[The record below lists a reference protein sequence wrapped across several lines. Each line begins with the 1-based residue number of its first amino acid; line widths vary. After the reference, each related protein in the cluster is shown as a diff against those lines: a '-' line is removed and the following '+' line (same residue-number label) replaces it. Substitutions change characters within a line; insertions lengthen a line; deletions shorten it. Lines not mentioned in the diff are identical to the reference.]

1 MSVRPAARARS
12 FASAS
17 AKSHASS
24 SSFIVVVAQT
34 SVCGSVRTSQT
45 EVYAT
50 FSFAGALMLSCP
62 PNLSLLHFMF
72 IRQSRLTTRMRIKG
86 SCLRRSFTAV
96 LALVLAGCFVVE
108 ASFAQ
113 RLKRSAPR
121 RDPRAV
127 ATANSRPRLVLL
139 IVVDQFRY
147 DYLERFGDLFGAR
160 GIGRL
165 MREGAYWSD
174 ANFDHVPTFTA
185 PGHAV
190 FMTGSW
196 PQQNGIVANEWY
208 ERETGTKV
216 KSISDDSVRV
226 LDGKPDE
233 RGKSPRRL
241 LCSTVGDELR
251 LADSDRSKVIG
262 ISAKDRSA
270 MLPAGR
276 RANAAYWFSTDNG
289 RMISSSYYFNQLPD
303 WVARFNNRHMADGW
317 FGARWD
323 RLLPEAEYLRRA
335 GKDDVPWENLDK
347 SSSDTNYFP
356 HVITGGAQSPSKL
369 FYKALDYTPL
379 SNDLLVAFAEDTITN
394 EKLGAGD
401 DPDILSV
408 SFSANDYVG
417 HRFGPYSQEAMDMT
431 VRVDRQIGQL
441 LDFVDTH
448 VGLSN
453 TLVIFSADHGA
464 SPVPEYAALMNL
476 PGRRYLK
483 PDLVKFI
490 EDGLKAK
497 YARKGHPA
505 MDYIQTFNNVDRV
518 EEGVLNSNVYLNRAA
533 LQRDGVD
540 LDECERAVG
549 EIALRMPGVARYFT
563 RTQLENQAISPAD
576 PVARRVL
583 HGFYPQR
590 SGDVIIV
597 FEPYSILFD
606 LPDDLTDPRS
616 TATHG
621 SPYSYDTHVPL
632 IIMGGPF
639 KAGNYAEAATPADIA
654 PTLAHVLRVQAPSC
668 SLGRVLTEALTN
680 EGRH

>member
-1 MSVRPAARARS
+1 MPARFVSPSFYVGSPVFLKMRAVAKNFLIRRALAVT
-12 FASAS
+12 FAFLFLSG
-17 AKSHASS
+17 
-24 SSFIVVVAQT
+24 
-34 SVCGSVRTSQT
+34 VCYQ
-45 EVYAT
+45 
-50 FSFAGALMLSCP
+50 
-62 PNLSLLHFMF
+62 
-72 IRQSRLTTRMRIKG
+72 
-86 SCLRRSFTAV
+86 
-96 LALVLAGCFVVE
+96 

-113 RLKRSAPR
+113 RSSRTPA
-121 RDPRAV
+121 
-127 ATANSRPRLVLL
+127 ATSNANSRSRLVLL

-147 DYLERFGDLFGAR
+147 DYLERFGDLFGTH
-160 GIGRL
+160 GLGRL
-165 MREGAYWSD
+165 MREGAFWTD

-216 KSISDDSVRV
+216 KSITDDSVRI
-226 LDGKPDE
+226 LGGKPNE

-251 LADSDRSKVIG
+251 LADNDRSKVIG

-289 RMISSSYYFNQLPD
+289 NMISSSYYFNQLPD
-303 WVARFNNRHMADGW
+303 WVARFNDRHPADKL

-323 RLLPEAEYLRRA
+323 RLLPDEREYLRRA

-347 SSSDTNYFP
+347 SSADTNYFP
-356 HVITGGAQSPSKL
+356 HVVTGGVPAPTKL
-369 FYKALDYTPL
+369 FYKALDYTPF
-379 SNDLLVAFAEDTITN
+379 SNDLLVSFAEEAITN
-394 EKLGAGD
+394 EKLGSGD
-401 DPDILSV
+401 ETDVLSV

-431 VRVDRQIGQL
+431 LRIDQQIGKL
-441 LDFVDTH
+441 LDFIDAR
-448 VGLSN
+448 VGLRN
-453 TLVIFSADHGA
+453 TVVIFSADHGA
-464 SPVPEYAALMNL
+464 SPVPEQAALMNL

-483 PDLVKFI
+483 PDLVKFLA
-490 EDGLKAK
+490 DGLKAR
-497 YARKGHPA
+497 YGRKDHPA
-505 MDYIQTFNNVDRV
+505 TDYIQTFDNVDRV
-518 EEGVLNSNVYLNRAA
+518 EDGVLNSNVYLNRAA
-533 LQRDGVD
+533 LRRDGVD
-540 LDECERAVG
+540 FDECARAVG
-549 EIALRMPGVARYFT
+549 EVALRMPGVARYFT
-563 RTQLENQAISPAD
+563 RAQLENGSVSASD

-583 HGFYPQR
+583 HGFYSTR
-590 SGDVIIV
+590 SGDVILV

-632 IIMGGPF
+632 IMMGRGLAP
-639 KAGNYAEAATPADIA
+639 KNYTQPATPADIA
-654 PTLAHVLRVQAPSC
+654 PTLSHLLHIQAPSC
-668 SLGRVLTEALTN
+668 NVGRVLSEALSADAQ
-680 EGRH
+680 R